1 MEKIIIIIIILVKIE
16 ITIMETIIFEF
27 ENMYLFN
34 MSLPKTL
41 CNWGLWNFVLK
52 KYTKWSKENAQIK
65 LTYIILS
72 SCFFDKT

>member
-41 CNWGLWNFVLK
+41 CN
-52 KYTKWSKENAQIK
+52 
-65 LTYIILS
+65 
-72 SCFFDKT
+72 